1 MTEQHRFPAA
11 ARYLLEL
18 DIALSNTDA
27 RVRSDLLDEVG
38 AALDGLDGAALIER
52 IERIGDPR
60 FVAAEASR

>member
-1 MTEQHRFPAA
+1 MTERHRSPAA
-11 ARYLLEL
+11 ARYLHEL

-38 AALDGLDGAALIER
+38 AALDGLDDAALIER

-60 FVAAEASR
+60 CVAAETGR